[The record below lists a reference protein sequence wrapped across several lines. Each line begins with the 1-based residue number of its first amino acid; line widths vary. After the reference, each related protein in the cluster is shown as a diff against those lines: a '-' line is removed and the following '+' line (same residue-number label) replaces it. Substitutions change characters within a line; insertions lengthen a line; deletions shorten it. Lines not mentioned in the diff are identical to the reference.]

1 MKLLMR
7 TIFCITLLV
16 STTAAI
22 SAPSVEMQTS
32 LGNIVIELDSER
44 APITVENFLK
54 YVNERFYNGTI
65 FHRVIGDF
73 MIQGGGLAPSME
85 EKLAGKPIENEAKN
99 ELKNLRGTISMA
111 RRNDPHSATSQFFIN
126 RKNNPQLDYTG
137 TNNWGYAVFG
147 KVTQGMDVVDK
158 IAQVPT
164 GNHGSYQ
171 NVPLEPVIIQSVK
184 IISTET
190 GK

>member
-1 MKLLMR
+1 MNLFAR
-7 TIFCITLLV
+7 IFAIGAALLV
-16 STTAAI
+16 STATIA
-22 SAPSVEMQTS
+22 APSVEMQTN
-32 LGNIVIELDSER
+32 LGTIVIELDSEK
-44 APITVENFLK
+44 APKTVENFLK
-54 YVNERFYNGTI
+54 YVNEGFYDGTI

-73 MIQGGGLAPSME
+73 MIQGGGFVPPME

-99 ELKNLRGTISMA
+99 GLKNQRGTISMA
-111 RRNDPHSATSQFFIN
+111 RRQDPHSATTQFFIN
-126 RKNNPQLDYTG
+126 RKNNPRLDYPAFD
-137 TNNWGYAVFG
+137 NWGYAVFG

-164 GNHGSYQ
+164 GNRGSYQ

-184 IISTET
+184 VISTA